1 MNFDT
6 VAGLVSVVVASYNH
20 ARYLPRRM
28 ESLISQTY
36 PNIEILVIDDCSPDN
51 SVEVLRTYANHP
63 RVRLIERETNGG
75 WVTVSNQGL
84 ELARGEYVLFAN
96 CDDDCEPE
104 MIERLVAAMGSHPEV
119 GLAFCRSAMVDE
131 RGARIGDDFTVRE
144 RAFRARCVNDCTLLR
159 DEMRRFL
166 MHSCVIPNLSA
177 ALIRRIC
184 FERVGVISH
193 EYRACSDWDLFF
205 RIADHFDFIYVAT
218 PLNHFR
224 QHGSTI
230 RNSTKGRIT
239 YDEFFRV
246 LLGQIRHSGF
256 SVAERSRF
264 RLHAMYLWSIELFR
278 PSTSGWRNFAHHARL
293 IAELDP
299 PSLLYFLPALVQRAL
314 TLPVKIVGRLMR
326 RGA

>member
-1 MNFDT
+1 
-6 VAGLVSVVVASYNH
+6 
-20 ARYLPRRM
+20 
-28 ESLISQTY
+28 
-36 PNIEILVIDDCSPDN
+36 
-51 SVEVLRTYANHP
+51 
-63 RVRLIERETNGG
+63 
-75 WVTVSNQGL
+75 
-84 ELARGEYVLFAN
+84 
-96 CDDDCEPE
+96 
-104 MIERLVAAMGSHPEV
+104 
-119 GLAFCRSAMVDE
+119 
-131 RGARIGDDFTVRE
+131 
-144 RAFRARCVNDCTLLR
+144 
-159 DEMRRFL
+159 

-224 QHGSTI
+224 QHGRTI